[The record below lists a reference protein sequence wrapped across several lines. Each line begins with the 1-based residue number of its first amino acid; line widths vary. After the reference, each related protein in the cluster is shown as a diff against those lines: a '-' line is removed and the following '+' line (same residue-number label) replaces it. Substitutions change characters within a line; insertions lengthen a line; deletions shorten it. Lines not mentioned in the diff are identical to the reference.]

1 MVRRRFVVL
10 LLVLAGSAAYLGWL
24 SNTDRQDG
32 AAAPASSPGA
42 RPAAPQRY
50 AELPP
55 RPAIGEARG
64 DAFAT
69 RQWTPES
76 PAPSSPKAAAIAP
89 PPQPPMPYRYAG
101 KLVLDGAEQILLANG
116 DTIFPVRAGET
127 LEGGYRVESID
138 ADWILLRH
146 LSQGTRHQIPVSSVL
161 EPEIRR

>member
-1 MVRRRFVVL
+1 MRRQFVVL
-10 LLVLAGSAAYLGWL
+10 MLILAAGAAYLGWL
-24 SNTDRQDG
+24 SNSDRQDG
-32 AAAPASSPGA
+32 AAAPAPAPGA
-42 RPAAPQRY
+42 HPVAPQRY

-55 RPAIGEARG
+55 RPAIGDPRG

-76 PAPSSPKAAAIAP
+76 RPPPAPRAATIAP
-89 PPQPPMPYRYAG
+89 PPPMPYRYAG
-101 KLVLDGAEQILLANG
+101 KIVLDGVEQILLANG
-116 DTIFPVRAGET
+116 DTVLPVRTGES

-146 LSQGTRHQIPVSSVL
+146 LSQGTSHRIPVSSVL